1 LIDLPAGPATA
12 GLVVLHGAAAGNHD
26 HPLYA
31 HLARELPPAGI
42 AVLRYDRRTM
52 PDDRD
57 VPLPIQAQDAHAA
70 LRRLRPHVGDVPLGL
85 WGWSQGAWA
94 ALVAAASGP
103 VDFLVLVSACGVSPA
118 RQMLY
123 GTAEQLRRNG
133 FGADDIADQQR
144 LRRTVDD
151 YLRGAGTRERAQA
164 AVDEAA
170 AKPWFPLAHVRR
182 TLSAPGSWAD
192 MDWDP
197 AAVIARVNVPTLL
210 FFGETDE
217 WMPIDE
223 SIAAW
228 QGKAVTIHRLP
239 GSGHEPALS
248 PLYTDPLRAW
258 LRQQPRDRAQ

>member
-1 LIDLPAGPATA
+1 LIDLPDGPATA
-12 GLVVLHGAAAGNHD
+12 GLVVLHGAAAGNRD
-26 HPLYA
+26 HRLYA
-31 HLARELPPAGI
+31 HLAQVLPPAGI

-57 VPLPIQAQDAHAA
+57 VPLRVQADDAHAA
-70 LRRLRPHVGDVPLGL
+70 LRRLRDRVGDVPLGL

-94 ALVAAASGP
+94 ALVAAANGP
-103 VDFLVLVSACGVSPA
+103 VDFLVLVSACGISPA
-118 RQMLY
+118 RQMRY

-133 FGADDIADQQR
+133 FGADDIADLLR

-151 YLRGAGTRERAQA
+151 YLRGAESRERAQA
-164 AVDEAA
+164 AVDAA
-170 AKPWFPLAHVRR
+170 ATKPWFPLGYVPR
-182 TLSAPGSWAD
+182 TLPEPGSWAD

-197 AAVIARVNVPTLL
+197 AAVIARVDVPTLL

-217 WMPIDE
+217 WMPIDV

-228 QGKAVTIHRLP
+228 RGKTVTIRRLA

-248 PLYTDPLRAW
+248 PLYTDALLAW
-258 LRQQPRDRAQ
+258 LRQQSGDRAQ